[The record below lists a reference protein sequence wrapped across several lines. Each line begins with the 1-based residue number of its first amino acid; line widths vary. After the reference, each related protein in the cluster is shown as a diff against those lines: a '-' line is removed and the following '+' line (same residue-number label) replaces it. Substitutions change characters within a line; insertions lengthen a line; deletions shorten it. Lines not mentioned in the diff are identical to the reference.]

1 MWKAIL
7 TAVAVSPIAALFVA
21 AAFVGTAIADNWDR
35 ATTASLVT
43 GLVAVCGG
51 GFVVI
56 SLILALIVGI
66 PMATRFFFEAGVAR
80 RAFDAAPP
88 TYVDGRALPAG
99 RRPWQEETPPQLT
112 DRQSGSWQSSGPGSY
127 RLWEGDGDGD
137 EVLTT
142 VNGQTW

>member
-1 MWKAIL
+1 MWKTIL
-7 TAVAVSPIAALFVA
+7 VGVAVAPIAALFVA

-56 SLILALIVGI
+56 ALILALIVGI

-80 RAFDAAPP
+80 RAFDTPSP
-88 TYVDGRALPAG
+88 YVDSRALPAG
-99 RRPWQEETPPQLT
+99 RRPWQEETPPLLT

-127 RLWEGDGDGD
+127 RLWEDDGD
-137 EVLTT
+137 EVPTT
-142 VNGQTW
+142 VNGRNW

>member
-1 MWKAIL
+1 MWKTIL
-7 TAVAVSPIAALFVA
+7 VGVAVAPIAALFVA
-21 AAFVGTAIADNWDR
+21 AAFIGTAIADSWNE

-80 RAFDAAPP
+80 RAFDAAPS
-88 TYVDGRALPAG
+88 TYVDSRALPAG

-127 RLWEGDGDGD
+127 RLWEDDDGD
-137 EVLTT
+137 EVPTT
-142 VNGQTW
+142 VNGRTW

>member
-1 MWKAIL
+1 MWKTIL
-7 TAVAVSPIAALFVA
+7 VGVAVAPIAALFVA
-21 AAFVGTAIADNWDR
+21 AAFIGTAIADSWNE

-80 RAFDAAPP
+80 RAFDAPSS
-88 TYVDGRALPAG
+88 YVDSRALPAG
-99 RRPWQEETPPQLT
+99 RRPWQEETPPLLT

-127 RLWEGDGDGD
+127 RLWEDDG
-137 EVLTT
+137 EEIPTT
-142 VNGQTW
+142 VNGRPW

>member
-7 TAVAVSPIAALFVA
+7 VGVAVAPIAALFVA
-21 AAFVGTAIADNWDR
+21 AAFVGAAIADSWNE

-80 RAFDAAPP
+80 RAFDAPSP
-88 TYVDGRALPAG
+88 YVDSRALPAG
-99 RRPWQEETPPQLT
+99 RRPWQEETPPLLT

-127 RLWEGDGDGD
+127 RLWEDDG
-137 EVLTT
+137 EEIPTT
-142 VNGQTW
+142 VNGRNW

>member
-1 MWKAIL
+1 MWKGLLAVF
-7 TAVAVSPIAALFVA
+7 VAVPVA
-21 AAFVGTAIADNWDR
+21 AVMIASAFIGQAIAENWDK
-35 ATTASLVT
+35 ATTASLVA
-43 GLVAVCGG
+43 GLVATCGG

-80 RAFDAAPP
+80 RAFDAAPS
-88 TYVDGRALPAG
+88 TYVDSRALPAG

-127 RLWEGDGDGD
+127 RLWEDDDGD
-137 EVLTT
+137 EVPTT
-142 VNGQTW
+142 VNRNNW

>member
-1 MWKAIL
+1 MWKTIL
-7 TAVAVSPIAALFVA
+7 VGVAVAPIAALFVA
-21 AAFVGTAIADNWDR
+21 AAFIGTAIADSWNE

-80 RAFDAAPP
+80 RAFDAPSP
-88 TYVDGRALPAG
+88 YVDSRALPAG
-99 RRPWQEETPPQLT
+99 RRPWQEETPPLLT

-127 RLWEGDGDGD
+127 RLWEDDG
-137 EVLTT
+137 EEIPTT
-142 VNGQTW
+142 VNGRPW

>member
-1 MWKAIL
+1 MWKTIL
-7 TAVAVSPIAALFVA
+7 VGVAVAPIAALFVA
-21 AAFVGTAIADNWDR
+21 AAFIGTAIADNWDK

-80 RAFDAAPP
+80 RAFDAPSP
-88 TYVDGRALPAG
+88 YVDSRALPAG
-99 RRPWQEETPPQLT
+99 RRPWQEETPPLLT

-127 RLWEGDGDGD
+127 RLWEDDG
-137 EVLTT
+137 EEIPTT
-142 VNGQTW
+142 VNGRPW

>member
-1 MWKAIL
+1 MWKTIL
-7 TAVAVSPIAALFVA
+7 VGVAVAPIAALFVA
-21 AAFVGTAIADNWDR
+21 AAFIGTAIADSWNE

-80 RAFDAAPP
+80 RAFDAPSP
-88 TYVDGRALPAG
+88 YVDSRALPAG
-99 RRPWQEETPPQLT
+99 RRPWQEETPPLLT

-127 RLWEGDGDGD
+127 RLWEDDDGD
-137 EVLTT
+137 EVPVE
-142 VNGQTW
+142 VNGRRW